1 MDKSVP
7 QNVLA
12 TDAPC
17 IVRGVFLRRV
27 FLHPANHKG
36 TTKFHEQLRLS
47 CFDRSR
53 NNLNSC
59 GFLVSTENRDR
70 NGSNSHRPTHQHT
83 SRPVGRMAG
92 AGCVDRGRGVQP
104 SIAGAWCIRPSQAR
118 GASVHRGRGVH
129 LSIAGP
135 GSIAVTDCSC
145 PGQCCSAHANPAPRA
160 CAACRRWRCCSTH
173 AWLHAHTAVLGTA
186 AIRDR
191 NGAAQARDR
200 QLQPA
205 PAIDGCTPRQRWT
218 DAPHKPLVQDLH
230 GRNRQC

>member
-1 MDKSVP
+1 MCTACLVYCRALLDESVP
-7 QNVLA
+7 QNVLE

-17 IVRGVFLRRV
+17 TVRGVFLRRV

-92 AGCVDRGRGVQP
+92 TGCVDRGRGVQP
-104 SIAGAWCIRPSQAR
+104 SIAGAGCIRPSRAR
-118 GASVHRGRGVH
+118 GADVDRGPGLLHCGRGLQ
-129 LSIAGP
+129 LSLALLRP
-135 GSIAVTDCSC
+135 GM
-145 PGQCCSAHANPAPRA
+145 QPRVR
-160 CAACRRWRCCSTH
+160 AAAT
-173 AWLHAHTAVLGTA
+173 
-186 AIRDR
+186 
-191 NGAAQARDR
+191 
-200 QLQPA
+200 PA
-205 PAIDGCTPRQRWT
+205 PARCASPWCRICMG
-218 DAPHKPLVQDLH
+218 
-230 GRNRQC
+230 